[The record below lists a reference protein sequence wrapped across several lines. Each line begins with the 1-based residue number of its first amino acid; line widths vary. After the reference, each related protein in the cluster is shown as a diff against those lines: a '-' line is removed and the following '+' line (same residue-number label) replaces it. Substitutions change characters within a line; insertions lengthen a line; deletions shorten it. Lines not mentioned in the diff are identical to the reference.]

1 MLEVIKFHPSHL
13 FAIETMFSFDDVS
26 RKAMSNHTVA
36 GGYTL
41 CEGETIIGC
50 GGVHK
55 MWHGNGEGWLLMSTH
70 AYKMPKTVA
79 RYTYRLFDTIMA
91 DNNLWRIQASVH
103 ATDEQ
108 SIRFAEWMGF
118 ENEGL
123 MKKFGPDGSD
133 YYRFARV
140 A

>member
-1 MLEVIKFHPSHL
+1 MPEIIKFHPSHI

-26 RKAMSNHTVA
+26 RRSMSKHDVA
-36 GGYTL
+36 SGYTL
-41 CEGETIIGC
+41 CEDDTIIAC

-55 MWHGNGEGWLLMSTH
+55 MWKGSGEAWLLMSVH
-70 AYKMPKTVA
+70 AYKMPVTVA
-79 RYTYRLFDTIMA
+79 RYTHRLFETIMA
-91 DNNLWRIQASVH
+91 DNDLWRIQASVH
-103 ATDEQ
+103 RTDEQ
-108 SIRFAEWMGF
+108 SIKFAEWMGF

-140 A
+140 V